1 MALNK
6 NLEKHI
12 KTLNSDELE
21 ELFNIIKFISKLL
34 SNISHKN

>member
-21 ELFNIIKFISKLL
+21 ELFNIITSLL
-34 SNISHKN
+34 VTGEVLINNI